1 MRVLVACACVVT
13 RVLAKRPSRVHEG
26 TRLKM
31 ALCIDFR
38 EKALIQM
45 LQCWKPAVLSLPVGD
60 ITCRYEDK
68 SAWVLE
74 RKSATDLAGSIIDG
88 RLADQ
93 TSRLMCSGYSYV
105 FLIVEGDLSPT
116 NLPHET
122 LLGACVNAELR
133 AGSHLIRSSC
143 AEETALVIQQLVRK
157 CAAPPGIPSGIQPK
171 SKRVR
176 DSKTVWVRQLMCIP
190 SISEN
195 IARRLLDHFGD
206 LRSLQHALV
215 DLDNFPRIRLNSRTC
230 IGKIR
235 LQMLARYLT

>member
-1 MRVLVACACVVT
+1 MSLT
-13 RVLAKRPSRVHEG
+13 
-26 TRLKM
+26 
-31 ALCIDFR
+31 IDHR
-38 EKALIQM
+38 EKELIRH
-45 LQCWKPAVLSLPVGD
+45 LQCLSPTVASLAVGD
-60 ITCRYEDK
+60 VVCAYGDGIT
-68 SAWVLE
+68 SWVAE
-74 RKSATDLAGSIIDG
+74 RKSANDLARSIIDG
-88 RLADQ
+88 RLVDQ
-93 TSRLMCSGYSYV
+93 TARLLRSGYSYV
-105 FLIVEGDLSPT
+105 FLLVEGDLSST

-133 AGSHLIRSSC
+133 AGSHLIRSAC

-235 LQMLARYLT
+235 LQMLARYLS